1 MLGHTLSL
9 NANNFTYGL
18 QNTKNTHTWFGNTT
32 LSNFNNV
39 LIEVFDGLSPS
50 QQSLLQ
56 GDTHLHAKIVALT
69 SKQRMRKL
77 LKHNNDIAR
86 IEVGMLIALILKG
99 DLLVVIHT
107 PLNGHGQRVIFLDQ
121 LVTLALGTHMI
132 KDRASTS
139 TLRALLLHLGH
150 ESGSELTTNHL
161 DASSAAN
168 GTLVDMIGIIS
179 ARTTTSLANNIAANG
194 DLDLSAVVE
203 VLKADS
209 QLDLGVL
216 VALALSETEGMSE
229 DAAEGVEAAASLLLL
244 LLALLE
250 AGLTLVIVDS
260 SLVLI
265 GENVV
270 GFLNIDELGLAFFG
284 LALVGVVLE
293 AQLSV
298 GTLDFAFIGITKRM
312 IEE

>member
-77 LKHNNDIAR
+77 LKHNNNIAR
-86 IEVGMLIALILKG
+86 IKIGMLVALILKG

-150 ESGSELTTNHL
+150 KSGSELTTNHL

-244 LLALLE
+244 LALLE

>member
-1 MLGHTLSL
+1 M
-9 NANNFTYGL
+9 
-18 QNTKNTHTWFGNTT
+18 
-32 LSNFNNV
+32 
-39 LIEVFDGLSPS
+39 FDGLSPS

-69 SKQRMRKL
+69 SEQRMRKL

-86 IEVGMLIALILKG
+86 IKIGMLIALILKG
-99 DLLVVIHT
+99 DLLVVIHA

-244 LLALLE
+244 LALLE

>member
-1 MLGHTLSL
+1 MRITSPT
-9 NANNFTYGL
+9 ASKT
-18 QNTKNTHTWFGNTT
+18 QKSTHTWFGNTT
-32 LSNFNNV
+32 LANFNNV
-39 LIEVFDGLSPS
+39 LIEVLDGLSPS

-56 GDTHLHAKIVALT
+56 GDTHLHAKIVTLT
-69 SKQRMRKL
+69 SEQRMRKL
-77 LKHNNDIAR
+77 LKHNNNIAR
-86 IEVGMLIALILKG
+86 IEVGMLVALILKG
-99 DLLVVIHT
+99 DLLVVIHA
-107 PLNGHGQRVIFLDQ
+107 PLNGHGQGVVFLDQ

-139 TLRALLLHLGH
+139 ALRALLLHLGH

-203 VLKADS
+203 VLEADS

-244 LLALLE
+244 LTLLE

-312 IEE
+312 IEELKGCTD